1 MLTPANANDPALA
14 LKATPPRATKG
25 FQKRDRLTLD
35 RVESKG
41 TPVVAL
47 LAPAGFGKTA
57 QLVEWRSE
65 ALARGAL
72 AFWLTA
78 DERDEP
84 HRFVNGLAYAARE
97 LSGRRGFG
105 PSFFQWLDACTD
117 PMSAITGWLAEVSSL
132 AVDVLLLI
140 DEAERLPSLTRA
152 ECLTYL
158 LGNAPSNLHIAL
170 GARPSGALPILGALN
185 RTRGTQ
191 ITAAELRFSL
201 EETTAL
207 LSHSLGS
214 RFTPDLAIQ
223 LHELVEG
230 WPLGIRM
237 AVSALQGI
245 SNPQDLL
252 GTATKD
258 IRKYFV
264 DKLIDQQPPATLQML
279 VQMADFGL
287 IHPELCTHALGP
299 HAPVEELIRLR
310 DESPLFSQAEGSE
323 WMRFH
328 PIARDALHE
337 RLESVPWSIRKSVAK
352 AASAWYAEH
361 RFFLESAQLLRSTG
375 DQEGALQMVER
386 CMHNLLAQGRS
397 AEIIEWIQSLSPSD
411 IDQYPGFWLPAAWA
425 HTMSDHPKDA
435 QPILD
440 LIAAHPSTSKQDRFE
455 LELILSASASYTDD
469 FEGQSNMLLG
479 WSQPPTDLS
488 PHSLP
493 IFWAAKG
500 MQAFQSGKPD
510 QARLHFGKVARL
522 DRSVTYT
529 PSAYGFVD
537 VGVALTHLWEGR
549 FTLAEQ
555 TLRPA
560 VIRAEERMSRRS
572 PVACSLAVL
581 LAAVCW
587 EQGNLEEAKA
597 LLALRLDVIERYGIP
612 DVLIAAHCTLAGI
625 AEASGRQDQAIE
637 LFEALNAHGELRGM
651 SRLRAISQ
659 LELVKL
665 HIKHGRPETAE
676 RISHGLNLLVKSLGA
691 NRHPTFLALMELTSE
706 LAHAQVG
713 LTMGGKEQL
722 LSALQASQAAI
733 SLADSIKRGAESI
746 QARMLRAHAMR
757 RLGYAEAGVA
767 MDHALSLAKAAGM
780 VRTTAELDHNQSRTP
795 RADPLATPPASS
807 PRPTVAS
814 AVRIT
819 GTALLTTKERDAL
832 LGLVRGLSNK
842 EIALSMG
849 VSDQTIKWHMKNL
862 FSKLNAS
869 SRKHAVARAHLL
881 GLIHR

>member
-14 LKATPPRATKG
+14 LKVTPPRATKG
-25 FQKRDRLTLD
+25 FQKRDRLTFD
-35 RVESKG
+35 RIESKG
-41 TPVVAL
+41 VPVVAL

-84 HRFVNGLAYAARE
+84 HRFIQGLAYAARE

-105 PSFFQWLDACTD
+105 LSFFQWLDACTD
-117 PMSAITGWLAEVSSL
+117 PKSAITGWLAEVSSL
-132 AVDVLLLI
+132 AVDVVLLI
-140 DEAERLPSLTRA
+140 DEAERLPPLTRA
-152 ECLTYL
+152 EYLPYL
-158 LGNAPSNLHIAL
+158 LGNAPSNLLIAL
-170 GARPSGALPILGALN
+170 GARPLGALLILGALN
-185 RTRGTQ
+185 KTRVTQ

-201 EETTAL
+201 DETTVF
-207 LSHSLGS
+207 LSHALGS

-245 SNPQDLL
+245 ANPQDLL
-252 GTATKD
+252 GTARQD
-258 IRKYFV
+258 IRKYFI
-264 DKLIDQQPPATLQML
+264 DKLIDLQPADTLQML
-279 VQMADFGL
+279 VRMADFGL
-287 IHPELCTHALGP
+287 IHPDLCRHALGP
-299 HAPVEELIRLR
+299 LAPVDELTRLR
-310 DESPLFSQAEGSE
+310 DESPLFNQAEGSE

-328 PIARDALHE
+328 PIARDALRE
-337 RLESVPWSIRKSVAK
+337 RLKTLPSSIRISVAK

-361 RFFLESAQLLRSTG
+361 RFFLEGAQLLRSIG

-397 AEIIEWIQSLSPSD
+397 AEIIEWIQSLSPAD
-411 IDQYPGFWLPAAWA
+411 IGQYPGFWLPAAWA
-425 HTMSDHPKDA
+425 CTMSDRPKDA
-435 QPILD
+435 QPMLE
-440 LIAAHPSTSKQDRFE
+440 LIASHPSTSKQDRFE
-455 LELILSASASYTDD
+455 LELILSAAASYSDD

-500 MQAFQSGKPD
+500 MQAFHSGKPD

-522 DRSVTYT
+522 DRNVAYT

-549 FTLAEQ
+549 FTMAEHV
-555 TLRPA
+555 LRPA
-560 VIRAEERMSRRS
+560 VIRAEERMDRRS

-581 LAAVCW
+581 LATVCW
-587 EQGNLEEAKA
+587 EQGDLEEAKA
-597 LLALRLDVIERYGIP
+597 LMAMRLDVVERYGIP
-612 DVLIAAHCTLAGI
+612 DVLIYAHCTLAGI

-651 SRLRAISQ
+651 SRLRAVAQ

-665 HIKHGRPETAE
+665 HIRHGRLETAE
-676 RISHGLNLLVKSLGA
+676 TSRHGLTLLVKSLGA
-691 NRHPTFLALMELTSE
+691 NRHPTFVALMQLTSE

-713 LTMGGKEQL
+713 LAMGGKEQL
-722 LSALQASQAAI
+722 LSAFQAAQAAM
-733 SLADSIKRGAESI
+733 SLADSIKRGGEGI

-757 RLGYAEAGVA
+757 RLGYADAGMT
-767 MDHALSLAKAAGM
+767 MDHALSLGEAAGM
-780 VRTTAELDHNQSRTP
+780 KRTITELHPNQSTALKTEQREMAALP
-795 RADPLATPPASS
+795 S
-807 PRPTVAS
+807 PRSTETP
-814 AVRIT
+814 AVHII
-819 GTALLTTKERDAL
+819 GSALLTTKERDAL

-862 FSKLNAS
+862 FSKLNAF
-869 SRKHAVARAHLL
+869 SRKHAVARASLL
-881 GLIHR
+881 GLINK